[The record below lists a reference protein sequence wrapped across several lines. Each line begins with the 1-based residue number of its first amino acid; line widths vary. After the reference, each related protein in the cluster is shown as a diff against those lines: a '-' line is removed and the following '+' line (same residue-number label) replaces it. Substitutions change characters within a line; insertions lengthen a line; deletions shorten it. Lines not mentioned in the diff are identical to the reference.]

1 MKDRLDMTKRRFELR
16 YTLPKPKLKPDRPMK
31 LRNILTGYKTYVTA
45 IAAIAATLAA
55 VATGEMTNVDAVRS
69 VFTAVL
75 AIFLRSG
82 MKASV

>member
-16 YTLPKPKLKPDRPMK
+16 YTLPKPKPDRPMK

>member
-1 MKDRLDMTKRRFELR
+1 VKDRLDMTKRRFELR
-16 YTLPKPKLKPDRPMK
+16 YTLPKPKPDRPMK